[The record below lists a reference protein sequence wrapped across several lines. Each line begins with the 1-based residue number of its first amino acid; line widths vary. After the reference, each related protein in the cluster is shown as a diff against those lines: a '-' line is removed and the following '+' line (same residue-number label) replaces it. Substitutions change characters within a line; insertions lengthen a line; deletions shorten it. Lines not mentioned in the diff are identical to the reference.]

1 MTLRLLTACAVAT
14 AAVTVSLTSPWAAT
28 AAPSQ
33 PEPGCPVTDPPVIN
47 RCGWDKPPD
56 PVPPPP
62 GVTVAQCGDGS
73 LDFTQQ
79 PNYRSTCSE
88 NGGVARWLVG

>member
-1 MTLRLLTACAVAT
+1 MTLRLLAACALVTAVSLASPWTAT
-14 AAVTVSLTSPWAAT
+14 AE
-28 AAPSQ
+28 PSQ

-62 GVTVAQCGDGS
+62 GVTVAQCVDGA

-88 NGGVARWLVG
+88 NGGVARWLLG